1 MTDAKIIR
9 AFPVPP
15 ARELSRVQSRAL
27 ELLADGFHLLRVS
40 EAIGIGCLEIRGW
53 YDNKLFL
60 EELEKRI
67 ERRRLEARHMIEARA
82 IDAVETLG
90 DLLEHDSPDIK
101 IRAAEQIIKHTEGLT
116 PASRSDVVVTRKL
129 ELTEAQLIVL
139 ERIASGGPS
148 GQAAIPYEINAD
160 VADAEFTEGADDPA
174 DAGDAGHDR
183 GGDDGAGA

>member
-15 ARELSRVQSRAL
+15 ARVLSRQQRRAI
-27 ELLADGFHLLRVS
+27 ELLADGFHVLRVS

-90 DLLEHDSPDIK
+90 DLLEHENPDIK

-116 PASRSDVVVTRKL
+116 PASRVEVNETRRL
-129 ELTEAQLIVL
+129 ELTEAQLVVL
-139 ERIASGGPS
+139 ERIASGGS
-148 GQAAIPYEINAD
+148 SAKAAIPAD
-160 VADAEFTEGADDPA
+160 TGDIADADFTEAGADDPA
-174 DAGDAGHDR
+174 DPGDAGHDR